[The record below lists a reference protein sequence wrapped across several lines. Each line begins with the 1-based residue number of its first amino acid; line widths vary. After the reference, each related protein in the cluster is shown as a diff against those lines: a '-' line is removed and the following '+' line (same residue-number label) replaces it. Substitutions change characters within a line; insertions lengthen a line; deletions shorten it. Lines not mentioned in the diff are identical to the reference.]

1 MSRRDVYV
9 NGEIGGIR
17 IGDFDGDYSSANITV
32 GDFDGDRNTP
42 PVYIGR
48 YPTNNENVEA
58 IKKGLK
64 LEASEKLLR
73 LEALQ
78 VQCWIDSKRQESKL
92 FLQKLKT
99 KRTPH

>member
-1 MSRRDVYV
+1 MTDKQKKEILNSLKNNGPSPRDVYV

-48 YPTNNENVEA
+48 YPASNRNTAA
-58 IKKGLK
+58 ILKG
-64 LEASEKLLR
+64 SR
-73 LEALQ
+73 LEALKLQ
-78 VQCWIDSKRQESKL
+78 IWIDSK
-92 FLQKLKT
+92 KT
-99 KRTPH
+99 RK